1 MNALTEKLSSKSVA
15 KIATNGTSELGQF
28 LTFVLGGEVF
38 ALEISN
44 IKEIIQYGEPTEVP
58 MMPSFIRGV
67 INLRGKVVP
76 VVDLSARFSR
86 GATAVA
92 RRTSIIVIEMQDE
105 SETEDGAMAN
115 DGQHIGVMVDAV
127 NEVVEIAA
135 SDIEPPPS
143 YGARIRPDFISGM
156 AKRDGKF
163 IVVLNLS
170 QVLSIEEMAAF
181 GQATVQTGIQLAEKE
196 GNA

>member
-1 MNALTEKLSSKSVA
+1 MNALTEKLSSHTIT
-15 KIATNGTSELGQF
+15 KIGNASATDLGQY

-58 MMPSFIRGV
+58 MMPNFIRGV

-76 VVDLSARFSR
+76 VIDLAARFSR

-92 RRTSIIVIEMQDE
+92 RRTSIIVIEMHGESDGDE
-105 SETEDGAMAN
+105 AGASS
-115 DGQHIGVMVDAV
+115 DGQNIGVMVDAV
-127 NEVVEIAA
+127 NEVVEIAT

-156 AKRDGKF
+156 AKRDGRF
-163 IVVLNLS
+163 IVVLNLN
-170 QVLSIEEMAAF
+170 QVLSIEEMSAF
-181 GQATVQTGIQLAEKE
+181 GQVTVQTGIQLAEKE
-196 GNA
+196 G